1 MRKLTSIIALLL
13 AFVMLLS
20 FCACKNDPKPN
31 PDGTTTG
38 DEQGTQGELKVETF
52 TGDFTWKDSV
62 STLATNWNPHTYE
75 NADDSYPLDFIIT
88 GLYSF
93 IFNDEL
99 NPIDGKDPY
108 TGYVI
113 VPEMAAAMPVD
124 VTEDIKAQYG
134 DKFGIPADAK
144 TGYAYKIALNP
155 NAKWEDGTVINA
167 DTYIYSM
174 KQLLDP
180 KLMNYR
186 ATDYY
191 DGDLAIAGANAYAH
205 SGRTVITVNSADGD
219 AMVYN
224 WADLTKGA
232 DGAYVTPKGEK
243 VFFGL
248 KEGYAWMGGN
258 SLEAYAGAG
267 YIPEAVWTGLTDLA
281 DEEGYVPVTDAA
293 IDLLYQFTG
302 SDVWGNETKDQLGYY
317 VSYEKTYDEFAW
329 DGVGCLKTGEYEITL
344 VLEKS
349 LSGFYLLYN
358 LSGNWLVYEPKYE
371 ANKKQV
377 GDTFTSTYNTSVETT
392 MSYGPYKMVSY
403 QEDKAMRFEKNENW
417 FGYNDG
423 KHIYKDPEDGKIYP
437 MYQTTAIDCQVVAEA
452 ETRKLM
458 FLKGELMGYGL
469 QAADFDTYRG
479 SEYCYATPATSTFFL
494 ILNGHAE
501 AIAQREG
508 AEDFDQNAYD
518 LQCLTLTSFKQAMAL
533 SYDKELFASTVSPSR
548 SGGYGLIGTT
558 YIYDPET
565 GARYRD
571 TDQAKKALCDFY
583 AVDTS
588 KYASLDEA
596 VASITG
602 YDVEGARK
610 FFKTAF
616 DEAIAKGFI
625 TDTNGDGKSDQTIKI
640 EYCLSADSDFM
651 TTTINYLNSA
661 LAEVLKTTP
670 FEGKIQFTKSPEYGN
685 AWFDKLA
692 SGMADTVLGGWSGSA
707 LNPFS
712 LTDLYVNPD
721 RAYDAGWFNA
731 ETVNLEIE
739 VKGEKITMTLKQW
752 SDALNGA
759 AVAIGDKTY
768 NYGDGQADID
778 TRLSILAAL
787 ETRILQTMNYIPML
801 EDASMALLSQQ
812 VYYVVEEYNPV
823 MGRGGIAYTKYNY
836 NDADWAAFVKAQ
848 GGELKY

>member
-1 MRKLTSIIALLL
+1 MRKLSSIIALLL

-20 FCACKNDPKPN
+20 FCACQPGNQTDETTNGTGSEEGTKN
-31 PDGTTTG
+31 
-38 DEQGTQGELKVETF
+38 ELKVETF

-75 NADDSYPLDFIIT
+75 NSDDSYPLDFIMT

-99 NPIDGKDPY
+99 NPIEGKDPY
-108 TGYVI
+108 AGYVI

-124 VTEDIKAQYG
+124 VTEDIKAKYPQ
-134 DKFGIPADAK
+134 FNIPADA
-144 TGYAYKIALNP
+144 TSGYAYVIDLNP
-155 NAKWEDGTVINA
+155 AAKWQDGTVINA

-180 KLMNYR
+180 TLMNYR

-191 DGDLAIAGANAYAH
+191 DGDFAIAGANNYAH
-205 SGRTVITVNSADGD
+205 SGRTVKKANSTDGD
-219 AMVYN
+219 AMAYALSALVKGDDGIYKTPEGSTVYI
-224 WADLTKGA
+224 
-232 DGAYVTPKGEK
+232 
-243 VFFGL
+243 GL
-248 KEGYAWMGGN
+248 DDASYGWMGGN
-258 SLEAYAGAG
+258 TLSYYAGYFPEGVYDQLKALADDNG
-267 YIPEAVWTGLTDLA
+267 YIPA
-281 DEEGYVPVTDAA
+281 TDAA
-293 IDLLYQFTG
+293 LDLLYAFTG
-302 SDVWGNETKDQLGYY
+302 SDAWGNEPREQLGYY
-317 VSYEKTYDEFAW
+317 LSYDYTYDTFTW
-329 DGVGCLKTGEYEITL
+329 DTVGCLKTGEYQITL

-349 LSGFYLLYN
+349 LAGFNLLYN
-358 LSGNWLVYEPKYE
+358 LSGNWLVYEPYYE
-371 ANKKQV
+371 DNKKQV
-377 GDTFTSTYNTSVETT
+377 GDTFTSTYNTSVAST
-392 MSYGPYKMVSY
+392 MSYGPYKMVDY
-403 QEDKAMRFEKNENW
+403 QTDKSMRFEKNENW

-479 SEYCYATPATSTFFL
+479 SDYCYATPATSTFFL
-494 ILNGHAE
+494 ILNGHQN
-501 AIAQREG
+501 AIAQRES
-508 AEDFDQNAYD
+508 AEDFDQTKTD
-518 LQCLTLTSFKQAMAL
+518 LQCLTLKTFKQAMAL

-583 AVDTS
+583 AVDIS
-588 KYASLDEA
+588 KYTSLDEA
-596 VASITG
+596 VDSITG
-602 YDVEGARK
+602 YDVEGARA
-610 FFKTAF
+610 FFKQAF
-616 DEAIAKGFI
+616 DEAIELGYI
-625 TDTNGDGKSDQTIKI
+625 TDADNDGKSDQTVRI
-640 EYCLSADSDFM
+640 EYCLSSDSDFM

-670 FEGKIQFTKSPEYGN
+670 FEGKIEFYKSAPYGN
-685 AWFDKLA
+685 AWFDKIA
-692 SGMADTVLGGWSGSA
+692 SGMSDTVLGGWSGSA

-712 LTDLYVNPD
+712 LTDLYTNQA
-721 RAYDAGWFNA
+721 RAYDAAWFNA
-731 ETVNLEIE
+731 ETVSHTIKLGDEE
-739 VKGEKITMTLKQW
+739 ITMTLKQW

-759 AVAIGDKTY
+759 AVEVGDKTY
-768 NYGDGQADID
+768 NYGDGQADIEV
-778 TRLSILAAL
+778 RLTILASL
-787 ETRILQTMNYIPML
+787 ETRILQEFNYLPML

-836 NDADWAAFVKAQ
+836 NDADWAAFVKEQ

>member
-13 AFVMLLS
+13 SLVTVLS
-20 FCACKNDPKPN
+20 FCACQTP
-31 PDGTTTG
+31 GTTNEETTAG
-38 DEQGTQGELKVETF
+38 DNVTVETF
-52 TGDFTWKDSV
+52 TGNFTWKDSV

-75 NADDSYPLDFIIT
+75 NSDDSYPLDFIVT

-99 NPIDGKDPY
+99 NPIEGKDPY
-108 TGYVI
+108 AGYVI
-113 VPEMAAAMPVD
+113 VPEMAAEMPVD

-134 DKFGIPADAK
+134 DKFGIPADA
-144 TGYAYKIALNP
+144 TSGYAYKIALNKD
-155 NAKWEDGTVINA
+155 AKWQDGTVINA

-174 KQLLDP
+174 QMLLDP

-191 DGDLAIAGANAYAH
+191 DGDFAIAGANNYAH
-205 SGRTVITVNSADGD
+205 SGRTVKKANSSDGETMAYALD
-219 AMVYN
+219 ALVKGDDGVYK
-224 WADLTKGA
+224 TA
-232 DGAYVTPKGEK
+232 DGATVYI
-243 VFFGL
+243 GL
-248 KEGYAWMGGN
+248 DDEGYGWMGGN
-258 SLEAYAGAG
+258 TLTYYAGYFPEGVYDALKAKADDEG
-267 YIPEAVWTGLTDLA
+267 YIP
-281 DEEGYVPVTDAA
+281 VTDEAL
-293 IDLLYQFTG
+293 DLLYQFTG
-302 SDVWGNETKDQLGYY
+302 SDTWGNEPREQLGYY
-317 VSYEKTYDEFAW
+317 LSYDYTYADFEW
-329 DGVGCLKTGEYEITL
+329 DTVGCLKTGDYEITL

-349 LSGFYLLYN
+349 LAGFNLLYN
-358 LSGNWLVYEPKYE
+358 LSGNWLVYKDIYD
-371 ANKKQV
+371 KCITQV
-377 GDTFTSTYNTSVETT
+377 GDTFQSTYNTSVETT
-392 MSYGPYKMVSY
+392 MSYGPYKMVDY
-403 QEDKAMRFEKNENW
+403 QTDKSMRFEKNENW
-417 FGYNDG
+417 HGYSDG
-423 KHIYKDPEDGKIYP
+423 KHIYKDPTDGKVYP
-437 MYQTTAIDCQVVAEA
+437 MYQTTAIDCQVVPEA

-458 FLKGELMGYGL
+458 FLKGQLMGYGL

-479 SEYCYATPATSTFFL
+479 SDYCYATPATSTFFL
-494 ILNGHAE
+494 ILNGHAS

-508 AEDFDQNAYD
+508 AEDFDQATTD

-583 AVDTS
+583 AVDVS
-588 KYASLDEA
+588 KYDSLDDA

-602 YDVEGARK
+602 YDVEGARG

-616 DEAIAKGFI
+616 DEAIELGYI
-625 TDTNGDGKSDQTIKI
+625 TDADGDGKSDQKVRI
-640 EYCLSADSDFM
+640 EYCLSSDSDFM

-661 LAEVLKTTP
+661 LAEVLVGTP
-670 FEGKIQFTKSPEYGN
+670 FEGKIEFYKSAPYGN
-685 AWFDKLA
+685 AWFDKIA
-692 SGMADTVLGGWSGSA
+692 SGMSDTVLGGWSGSA

-712 LTDLYVNPD
+712 LTDLYVNQA
-721 RAYDAGWFNA
+721 RAYDAAWFNA
-731 ETVNLEIE
+731 ETVNHTIKLGDEE
-739 VKGEKITMTLKQW
+739 ITMTLKQW

-759 AVAIGDKTY
+759 AVEVDGKTY
-768 NYGDGQADID
+768 NYGDGQADIEV
-778 TRLSILAAL
+778 RLTILASL
-787 ETRILQTMNYIPML
+787 ETRILQNFNYLPML

-836 NDADWAAFVKAQ
+836 NDDEWKTFVDSQ
-848 GGELKY
+848 PNGELKY

>member
-20 FCACKNDPKPN
+20 FCACKTNPN
-31 PDGTTTG
+31 DGTDTTAG
-38 DEQGTQGELKVETF
+38 EQGTQGAEIKVEPF
-52 TGDFTWKDSV
+52 VGDFTWLDSV

-75 NADDSYPLDFIIT
+75 NSDDSYPLDFIIS
-88 GLYSF
+88 GLYTF

-99 NPIDGKDPY
+99 NPIEGKDPY
-108 TGYVI
+108 AGYVI
-113 VPEMAAAMPVD
+113 IPEMAAAMPVD

-134 DKFGIPADAK
+134 DKFNIPADA
-144 TGYAYKIALNP
+144 TSGYAYKIALNP
-155 NAKWEDGTVINA
+155 DAKWQDGTVINA
-167 DTYIYSM
+167 DTYVYSM
-174 KQLLDP
+174 QQLLDP
-180 KLMNYR
+180 KLINYR
-186 ATDYY
+186 ATDYF
-191 DGDLAIAGANAYAH
+191 DGDLAIAGGKAYYY
-205 SGRTVITVNSADGD
+205 SGRTVMTTNSSDGETF
-219 AMVYN
+219 VYA
-224 WADLTKGA
+224 WADLSKGA
-232 DGAYVTPKGEK
+232 DGQYVTADGNKA
-243 VFFGL
+243 FFGL
-248 KEGYAWMGGN
+248 KEGYAWMSGN
-258 SLEAYAGAG
+258 SLEAYNGAG
-267 YIPEAVWTGLTDLA
+267 YIPAEVWDGLSAQANEDGFCPVN
-281 DEEGYVPVTDAA
+281 DETIA
-293 IDLLYQFTG
+293 LLFQFTN
-302 SDVWGNETKDQLGYY
+302 SDTWGNETKEQLAYY
-317 VSYEKTYDEFAW
+317 VSYEKTYDTVSW
-329 DGVGCLKTGEYEITL
+329 DTVGCLKTGEYEITL

-349 LSGFYLLYN
+349 LAGFNLLYN
-358 LSGNWLVYEPKYE
+358 LSGNWLVYKDIYE
-371 ANKKQV
+371 AQKKQV
-377 GDTFTSTYNTSVETT
+377 GDTFTSAYNTSAETT
-392 MSYGPYKMVSY
+392 MSYGPYKMVEY
-403 QEDKAMRFEKNENW
+403 QEDKSMKFVKNENW
-417 FGYNDG
+417 HGYNDG
-423 KHIYKDPEDGKIYP
+423 KHIYKDPNDGKYYN

-458 FLKGELMGYGL
+458 FLKGQLMGYGL

-479 SEYCYATPATSTFFL
+479 SDYCYATPATSTFFL
-494 ILNGHAE
+494 ILNGHAS

-508 AEDFDQNAYD
+508 ADDFDTNAYD

-558 YIYDPET
+558 YVYDPET

-571 TDQAKKALCDFY
+571 TEQAKKALCDFY
-583 AVDTS
+583 AVDVS

-602 YDVEGARK
+602 YDPEAAKG

-616 DEAIAKGFI
+616 DEAMEKGYI
-625 TDTNGDGKSDQTIKI
+625 TDKDNDGKSDQTVRI
-640 EYCLSADSDFM
+640 EYCLSSDSDFM

-661 LAEVLKTTP
+661 LAEVLAGTP
-670 FEGKIQFTKSPEYGN
+670 FEGKIEFVKSAPYGN

-712 LTDLYVNPD
+712 LTDLYTNPS

-731 ETVNLEIE
+731 ETVDLAIE
-739 VKGEKITMTLKQW
+739 LNGETITMTLKQW

-759 AVAIGDKTY
+759 AVEVGGKTY
-768 NYGDGQADID
+768 NYGDGQADIE
-778 TRLSILAAL
+778 TRLTILAAL
-787 ETRILQTMNYIPML
+787 ESRILKTLNYIPML

-836 NDADWAAFVKAQ
+836 NDTEWAAYVAEQ
-848 GGELKY
+848 GGELSY

>member
-1 MRKLTSIIALLL
+1 
-13 AFVMLLS
+13 
-20 FCACKNDPKPN
+20 
-31 PDGTTTG
+31 
-38 DEQGTQGELKVETF
+38 
-52 TGDFTWKDSV
+52 
-62 STLATNWNPHTYE
+62 
-75 NADDSYPLDFIIT
+75 
-88 GLYSF
+88 
-93 IFNDEL
+93 
-99 NPIDGKDPY
+99 
-108 TGYVI
+108 
-113 VPEMAAAMPVD
+113 
-124 VTEDIKAQYG
+124 
-134 DKFGIPADAK
+134 
-144 TGYAYKIALNP
+144 
-155 NAKWEDGTVINA
+155 
-167 DTYIYSM
+167 M

-180 KLMNYR
+180 QLMNYR

-191 DGDLAIAGANAYAH
+191 DGDLAIAGANNYAH
-205 SGRTVITVNSADGD
+205 SGRTVKKANSSDGETMAYALDALVKNADGQ
-219 AMVYN
+219 Y
-224 WADLTKGA
+224 TTP
-232 DGAYVTPKGEK
+232 DGALVYI
-243 VFFGL
+243 GL
-248 KEGYAWMGGN
+248 NDSGYGWMGGRN
-258 SLEAYAGAG
+258 LTYYAGYFQETYDQLKA
-267 YIPEAVWTGLTDLA
+267 LA
-281 DEEGYVPVTDAA
+281 DEDGYVPATDASL
-293 IDLLYQFTG
+293 DLLYSFTG
-302 SDVWGNETKDQLGYY
+302 SEIWGSEPREQLGYY
-317 VSYEKTYDEFAW
+317 LSYDYTYDTFTW
-329 DGVGCLKTGEYEITL
+329 DTVGCLKTGEYEITL

-349 LSGFYLLYN
+349 LTGFYLLYN
-358 LSGNWLVYEPKYE
+358 LSGNWLVYEDIYE

-377 GDTFTSTYNTSVETT
+377 DDTYTSTYNTSVETT

-403 QEDKAMRFEKNENW
+403 QEDKSMRFEKNENW
-417 FGYNDG
+417 FGYTDG
-423 KHIYKDPEDGKIYP
+423 KHIYKDPTDGKVYP
-437 MYQTTAIDCQVVAEA
+437 MYQTTAIDCQVVSEA

-458 FLKGELMGYGL
+458 FLKGQLMGYGL

-479 SEYCYATPATSTFFL
+479 SDYCYATPLTSTFFL
-494 ILNGHAE
+494 ILNGHAS
-501 AIAQREG
+501 AIAQREA
-508 AEDFDQNAYD
+508 AEDFDTTAYD

-533 SYDKELFASTVSPSR
+533 SYDKELFATTVSPSR

-583 AVDTS
+583 AVDVS

-602 YDVEGARK
+602 YDVEGARG

-616 DEAIAKGFI
+616 DEAIDLGYI
-625 TDTNGDGKSDQTIKI
+625 TDADGDGKSDQTVKI

-661 LAEVLKTTP
+661 LNEVLTGTP
-670 FEGKIQFTKSPEYGN
+670 FEGKITFVKSAEYGT

-712 LTDLYVNPD
+712 LTDLYVNPA
-721 RAYDAGWFNA
+721 RAYDAGWFDA
-731 ETVNLEIE
+731 TTVDLEIE
-739 VKGEKITMTLKQW
+739 LNGEKITMTLKQW

-759 AVAIGDKTY
+759 AVEVNGKTY

-778 TRLSILAAL
+778 TRLTILAAL
-787 ETRILQTMNYIPML
+787 ETRILKTLNYIPML

-836 NDADWAAFVKAQ
+836 NDADWAAFVESK